1 MTKNQ
6 IIADLLRQKKWTE
19 LLRTIP
25 SDEPSSL
32 AFDTIEDMNSIRSV
46 GWRMNTSRELDY
58 TFSFYPNYELR
69 TILVKPVPRT

>member
-1 MTKNQ
+1 MTRNQ
-6 IIADLLRQKKWTE
+6 IIAELLRQKKWTE

-32 AFDTIEDMNSIRSV
+32 AFDTIEAMNSIRSV